1 MAHESGSA
9 SSSHAGSTPPS
20 TDLSRPGDSERATPP
35 ERQVR
40 ASFTDST
47 VRVYQAYSRT
57 IAAPAAQCNNFA
69 SSPGFKLGRMTWIKP
84 SFCWMAYRAG
94 YSFKDANQE
103 RILAVDLKRECFDR
117 ILESA
122 VLAHDQSDASTN
134 AARTSNNDTHHHAIK
149 GTRPDSNNRR
159 NASQVVVQWDPERD
173 LLLNRLTYRSI
184 QIGLRGDVAA
194 AYARGEYIERI
205 ADVTE
210 LFREVHRLGV
220 REGRAEEAARLLPAE
235 EEYPVAPAV
244 RSALRMDAPLAGEVV
259 AS

>member
-1 MAHESGSA
+1 MAHENGSA

-20 TDLSRPGDSERATPP
+20 TALSPSGAASERASPL
-35 ERQVR
+35 ERQIR
-40 ASFTDST
+40 ASFTDSA
-47 VRVYQAYSRT
+47 VRVYQAYSHT
-57 IAAPAAQCNNFA
+57 IAAPAAET
-69 SSPGFKLGRMTWIKP
+69 K
-84 SFCWMAYRAG
+84 
-94 YSFKDANQE
+94 
-103 RILAVDLKRECFDR
+103 
-117 ILESA
+117 
-122 VLAHDQSDASTN
+122 DQSDASTN
-134 AARTSNNDTHHHAIK
+134 EARTSNNDTHHHAIK

-173 LLLNRLTYRSI
+173 LLLNRLNYRSI

-220 REGRAEEAARLLPAE
+220 REGRVEEAARLLPAE
-235 EEYPVAPAV
+235 AEFPVAPAV
-244 RSALRMDAPLAGEVV
+244 RSALRMDAPLAGEAA

>member
-1 MAHESGSA
+1 MAHENGSA

-20 TDLSRPGDSERATPP
+20 TALSPSGATERASRP
-35 ERQVR
+35 ERQIR
-40 ASFTDST
+40 ASFTEST
-47 VRVYQAYSRT
+47 VRVYQAYSHT
-57 IAAPAAQCNNFA
+57 IAAPAAESNIFA
-69 SSPGFKLGRMTWIKP
+69 SSPGFKPGRMTWIKP

-103 RILAVDLKRECFDR
+103 RILAVDLKRECFDS

-122 VLAHDQSDASTN
+122 VLAKDQSDASTN
-134 AARTSNNDTHHHAIK
+134 EARTSNNDTPHHAIK

-173 LLLNRLTYRSI
+173 LLLNRLNYRSI

-220 REGRAEEAARLLPAE
+220 REGRVEEAARLLPAE
-235 EEYPVAPAV
+235 AEYPVAPAV
-244 RSALRMDAPLAGEVV
+244 RAALRMDAPLAGEAVP
-259 AS
+259 S